1 MSRSWNR
8 LIPYP
13 ILAPWTDDYGDARF
27 SGSLHRTIYNEK
39 RSEIALTIKYHLTST
54 GLQSLID
61 DEQAVFVGQFE
72 CPRTFKRLTTTPSRS
87 DEDVHVLDAGDFSNE
102 ILFTPYVVAT
112 ANLKKFR
119 LPEHAP
125 EIRQFLP
132 CGFDITEGSML
143 AVGNSTNIE
152 AEDREMPA
160 PHSVIDLVE
169 LKTDQE
175 FMYVD
180 LTDNRIKIFVP
191 RQEKERI
198 EALRRHPIDSV
209 GNSTLFPAVY
219 LHAVSMGI
227 SELLANTGDSKQ
239 WTASFE
245 KALRD
250 TAGPDAMNDQ
260 DHLRQNALVYAQ
272 QILKNPIRNFLTAAL
287 DQSGEE

>member
-13 ILAPWTDDYGDARF
+13 ILAPWTDDYGDDRF
-27 SGSLHRTIYNEK
+27 SGSLHRTVYNEK
-39 RSEIALTIKYHLTST
+39 RSEITLTIKYHLTST

-61 DEQAVFVGQFE
+61 DKQAVFVGQFE
-72 CPRTFKRLTTTPSRS
+72 CPHTFKRLTTTPSRS
-87 DEDVHVLDAGDFSNE
+87 DEDLHVLDAGAFANE

-112 ANLKKFR
+112 VDLKKFR
-119 LPEHAP
+119 LAEHAP

-132 CGFDITEGSML
+132 CGFDITEGAML
-143 AVGNSTNIE
+143 AVGNSTSIE
-152 AEDREMPA
+152 AEDREMLA

-180 LTDNRIKIFVP
+180 LDDNRIKIFVP

-198 EALRRHPIDSV
+198 EALRRSSINSV
-209 GNSTLFPAVY
+209 GNSALFPAVY

-227 SELLANTGDSKQ
+227 SELPAYASDPKQ

-250 TAGPDAMNDQ
+250 TVGPDVMNNHEQ
-260 DHLRQNALVYAQ
+260 LRQNALVYAQ

-287 DQSGEE
+287 DQPGEE